1 MDFISS
7 FKVRSTCIACG
18 SPTFHLPSVTTA
30 IVIGTTIGPLVS
42 FRGVITAVNYIAA
55 LQETLLPFL
64 DTLPADIEIDFI
76 FQQDN
81 ARIHTANISKQW
93 LDQQAFIL
101 ME

>member
-1 MDFISS
+1 
-7 FKVRSTCIACG
+7 
-18 SPTFHLPSVTTA
+18 VTTA

-42 FRGVITAVNYIAA
+42 FRGVNTAVNYIAA

-64 DTLPADIEIDFI
+64 DTLLANIKIDFI

-81 ARIHTANISKQW
+81 TRIHTENISKQRF
-93 LDQQAFIL
+93 DQQAFIL